1 MVDHSLFERWGLTLE
16 QNSQRDFVAEDF
28 NCVVEED
35 SSSSSSAISEGYNQ
49 GYVEVEGKIF
59 LH

>member
-1 MVDHSLFERWGLTLE
+1 MVDHSLLERWVLTLE
-16 QNSQRDFVAEDF
+16 RNSQPEFVAEDF

-35 SSSSSSAISEGYNQ
+35 SSSSSSVISEGNNQ
-49 GYVEVEGKIF
+49 GYVEVEDKIF